1 MLDISPLFL
10 IKGNFES
17 KGGLVPGINK
27 PTLEFG
33 PTLQPIAD
41 VLTLLAELSKFPNLD
56 YAAILEK
63 GLEIAMSNSPEVWEY
78 KFSAKKEIP
87 VLRFPPPALDGPTTP
102 LRIEASLA
110 VGCYFN
116 ESLSLTTDID
126 QLIPS
131 AGAFVEFYGQLSVMC
146 VSIAAA
152 TVYAIGQTR
161 VKIYADLEEGPGLE
175 MEYGFGVELAVGL
188 PVVGTVALTYM
199 VGIWDADRLRRTCR
213 VDAFLLFKG
222 RAEILGGIVTVTIMI
237 EARGSINR
245 ELGSGRRQT

>member
-1 MLDISPLFL
+1 
-10 IKGNFES
+10 
-17 KGGLVPGINK
+17 
-27 PTLEFG
+27 
-33 PTLQPIAD
+33 
-41 VLTLLAELSKFPNLD
+41 
-56 YAAILEK
+56 
-63 GLEIAMSNSPEVWEY
+63 MSNAPEVWEY

-87 VLRFPPPALDGPTTP
+87 VLRFPPPALDSPTSP

-116 ESLSLTTDID
+116 ESLSLTTDLD

-188 PVVGTVALTYM
+188 PVIGTVALTYM
-199 VGIWDADRLRRTCR
+199 AGIGMKIDASNLQ

-222 RAEILGGIVTVTIMI
+222 RAEILGGLVTVTIMI

-245 ELGSGRRQT
+245 QLGSGRTDMIAQVTFGLEISIFLVINLSFEESWQERRQIA